1 MLGVLAGKTITLG
14 ITGGIAAYKAAEL
27 ASSLVKSGADVHVA
41 MTSSACEFIT
51 PLTFETLTGNPV
63 HKGLFQAG
71 PEGGVLH
78 IDLAQRA
85 DLLVIAPATANIIGK
100 TANGIADDL
109 VSTLAVAASCPVLFC
124 PAMNVVMYENP
135 LVQRNIATLMENG
148 YHFVEPAEGRLACGA
163 VGKGR
168 LAELDVILH
177 SITKQLTP
185 QDLAGLMVLVT
196 AGPTREPL
204 DPVRYLTN
212 RSSGKMGYAL
222 ARAAAQR
229 GARVVLVSGP
239 TGLTPPPEVQLVPVE
254 TAQEMYEQVLQYGS
268 GAAVVIK
275 AAAVAD
281 YRPLQLS
288 DQKIK
293 KKDTQLTVQLTQ
305 NPDILAELG
314 RRKAQGQ
321 ILVGFAAETCN
332 LQKNALDKLH
342 RKNLDLLVA
351 NDVTLPGAGFDGDT
365 NQVRIFGSQGQE
377 ESLPLM
383 NKHKVAHGILD
394 RVSRLYHSRVGG

>member
-1 MLGVLAGKTITLG
+1 MLGGLAGKTITLG

>member
-1 MLGVLAGKTITLG
+1 MLAGKTITLG